1 MNKYRKRI
9 MKNSKQ
15 WTSKGQIDYINNAH
29 QKLLS
34 HIQLYKLKE
43 EIKIY
48 PSIQQKDNI
57 QVSDTIKLFC
67 LHSEK
72 EGYSFD
78 LLKPIK
84 SSLQSIKYDDV
95 VFRWDGH
102 NYLYHTYKILG
113 FIKDSFSG
121 YLLSQDKELLKG
133 TIGDFERAKQTYLTK
148 YKKHKK
154 DYNDYENTCKGNS
167 LVNAIL
173 YLNLYYREKFTK
185 QFLSTYA
192 LFGVDNIKA
201 LQNDNMDSNTFKKVL
216 KVFMSGKV
224 DKKDCA
230 NSLLCVLYFYMQF
243 YMKVKKDLALQ
254 TVRNIVSEV
263 YDISNEYKGSEV
275 LTNIHVKEV
284 IGSHV
289 IYGFSPK
296 IQMVSNSQKNR
307 FQNIITNQTDIPEID
322 NSKFPNHIIKDSIN
336 NPLRLYS
343 LLTPSELLQEMK

>member
-1 MNKYRKRI
+1 MNKNLKKT
-9 MKNSKQ
+9 MKKSKQ
-15 WTSKGQIDYINNAH
+15 WTSKGQVDYINKS
-29 QKLLS
+29 QRKLS
-34 HIQLYKLKE
+34 EHIQLYELKD

-57 QVSDTIKLFC
+57 QVLDTIKLFC

-102 NYLYHTYKILG
+102 SYLYHIYKILG
-113 FIKDSFSG
+113 FVKDSFSG
-121 YLLSQDKELLKG
+121 YLLSQDKEFLKG
-133 TIGDFERAKQTYLTK
+133 TIGDFDRAKQTYLAR
-148 YKKHKK
+148 YNKHKK
-154 DYNDYENTCKGNS
+154 DYYDQENTCRGNS

-243 YMKVKKDLALQ
+243 CMKVKKDLALQ
-254 TVRNIVSEV
+254 TARNIVSEV

-289 IYGFSPK
+289 VYGFSPK
-296 IQMVSNSQKNR
+296 IQMVSDSQKSR
-307 FQNIITNQTDIPEID
+307 FQNIITNQTDIPEVD
-322 NSKFPNHIIKDSIN
+322 NRKFPSHIIKASIN
-336 NPLRLYS
+336 NPLQLYS